1 MMSSFSVKMAAGR
14 QLAAENEVADLAIPF
29 SNISKIVR
37 TTHVYDCFY
46 IANVPEIVS
55 FYGVPNLNRIRTIEG
70 GKRLLLNCSSQLQ
83 VYVLAVAIIL

>member
-37 TTHVYDCFY
+37 TTHVYACFY
-46 IANVPEIVS
+46 IAYVPELVS
-55 FYGVPNLNRIRTIEG
+55 FSGVPNLNRIRTIEG
-70 GKRLLLNCSSQLQ
+70 GKRLRLNCSSQLQ